1 MGTFITALTG
11 ESGLTATAIW
21 GAISPVAPLVVTL
34 VLAKLGYNILR
45 TSVNDTTRIRSKKAM

>member
-21 GAISPVAPLVVTL
+21 GAISPVAPLVVLLAL
-34 VLAKLGYNILR
+34 VKIGYNVLR
-45 TSVNDTTRIRSKKAM
+45 TSVNDTTRVRSKKVM